1 MPIFTYFMKY
11 LKFIISLLLTVA
23 VFYGLDNK
31 FGSIPPIGKFLNPY
45 TGVWQNETDETI
57 DGTAF
62 LNGLKEEVIIHY
74 DAQLIPHL
82 FAQNDLDL
90 YRAQGY
96 ITAKHRLW
104 QMEFQTHSAA
114 GRISEI
120 IGEVALDYD
129 RGERR
134 KGMVFGAEQALI
146 KMKEDPKTAEFVE
159 AYAQGVNDYID
170 QLDPKRM
177 PIEYKL
183 LDYEPEQWTSKKTA
197 LLLMLMTKDLALSD
211 YDLERTNAL
220 RIFGKERFEFLFP
233 DYLDAGAPVIP
244 KETDWSFIDVPI
256 TETPASQMMLDSISK
271 VLDKPDPDNG
281 SNNWAVSGNK
291 SYSGNPILAK
301 EANAEV
307 TSSNTKGLD
316 WKYAMQY
323 SNGWIDLFS
332 SFIPGVAGGGGAE
345 PVSSNSAYAKQIKRW
360 RAFSRHAGQVRA
372 NCEPGN
378 WTCRPRQRQAQHED
392 RHRGPE
398 QHGRDLEDEI
408 RELDE
413 PFRSNARG
421 MIFDSDTNALSLLQY
436 HTKI

>member
-1 MPIFTYFMKY
+1 MK
-11 LKFIISLLLTVA
+11 
-23 VFYGLDNK
+23 
-31 FGSIPPIGKFLNPY
+31 
-45 TGVWQNETDETI
+45 
-57 DGTAF
+57 
-62 LNGLKEEVIIHY
+62 KEEVIIHY

-104 QMEFQTHSAA
+104 QMEFQTHGAA

-120 IGEVALDYD
+120 IGEVALNYD

-244 KETDWSFIDVPI
+244 KESDWSFIDVPI
-256 TETPASQMMLDSISK
+256 TETPAAEMILDSISK
-271 VLDKPDPDNG
+271 VKTSEEDDKP
-281 SNNWAVSGNK
+281 
-291 SYSGNPILAK
+291 
-301 EANAEV
+301 
-307 TSSNTKGLD
+307 
-316 WKYAMQY
+316 
-323 SNGWIDLFS
+323 
-332 SFIPGVAGGGGAE
+332 
-345 PVSSNSAYAKQIKRW
+345 
-360 RAFSRHAGQVRA
+360 
-372 NCEPGN
+372 
-378 WTCRPRQRQAQHED
+378 
-392 RHRGPE
+392 
-398 QHGRDLEDEI
+398 LEDVVL
-408 RELDE
+408 REVNIIKVGVKAKAFDAANIFINHFAELERIEKKRVQKEQALLKATKKKFDTQQKKSTLLSSGLQFLVTE
-413 PFRSNARG
+413 KGTGEKIKAG
-421 MIFDSDTNALSLLQY
+421 MIFTIEPMINQGRKEVKVLKDNWTAVTIDGKISAHYEHSILITEDECIIFTAL
-436 HTKI
+436 